1 MNNSNT
7 TVYDF
12 TFLGMGCGNS
22 LLLLELERKGL
33 IKDKKILVLEPD
45 AKVSN
50 DRTFCFW
57 MKPETLEERD
67 LRDMVRYEWTK
78 VILANNPPQELKDSK
93 YYHIQ
98 GIALYEKTRKLLQKY
113 EVKII
118 NEAYFGLPY
127 QLDNSLELILADERI
142 LSHYVFDNR
151 PPTYASP
158 TKSDIQLY
166 QSFYGWVIK
175 TEENTFDR
183 DCFTMMDFKV
193 EQDGATQFMY
203 VLPFDQQRALFE
215 ITRFGEKVISKEE
228 AEHSLHSYLKNKGIE
243 FTIEDNEQGV
253 IRMFSCPMTNQS
265 KLINWIDTGE
275 RGDCLKPS
283 TGYSFDRSI
292 HHAESICNYLLD
304 QRKSLKKN
312 NIRYAYYDR
321 LLLQILKDHP
331 SKGKEIFT
339 RLFSRNHAK
348 TVFNFLDEQSTP
360 REEFSILNSL
370 PVGLFAGA
378 AIKDFFTR
386 FIKECRHLPIVLWMT
401 LIAIILYSL
410 NGEVILLSML
420 GTGMLIVGIPH
431 GALDHLHVL
440 KATTLKSL
448 IVYIIKYIGLGSL
461 VLALFWL
468 SPAIGLILFLAY
480 SAWHFGEADFSYWGF
495 KNKCATALWGV
506 YFLGAL
512 LLSHSKEVI
521 NVISEMSISLS
532 IDHSFIDLF
541 AIIWMVTGGIGFLVW
556 KRQRVIFYS
565 ITALILLQFLPITTA
580 FAIFFIGQHS
590 VHGWTMLKRVLPDS
604 DFQLWIK
611 ALPFTLGAI
620 ALLVLMIFFTKLS
633 WGQCFIFLAALS
645 FPHVLLMYQ
654 LDKKLE

>member
-1 MNNSNT
+1 MNNSVT
-7 TVYDF
+7 PVYDF

-33 IKDKKILVLEPD
+33 LKDKKILVLEPD

-57 MKPETLEERD
+57 MKPETLEERG
-67 LRDMVRYEWTK
+67 LRDMVRDEWTK
-78 VILANNPPQELKDSK
+78 VIVANNSPQELKDSK

-118 NEAYFGLPY
+118 DEAYFGSPS
-127 QLDNSLELILADERI
+127 QLDNYLELSLADEKI

-158 TKSDIQLY
+158 TKSDVQLY
-166 QSFYGWVIK
+166 QSFYGWVIQ
-175 TEENTFDR
+175 TEENTFDV

-193 EQDGATQFMY
+193 EQSGATQFMY
-203 VLPFDQQRALFE
+203 VLPFDPQRALFE

-228 AEHSLHSYLKNKGIE
+228 AEQTLHSYLKNKGIA
-243 FTIEDNEQGV
+243 FTIEDKEQGI
-253 IRMFSCPMTNQS
+253 IRMFNCPMTNQS
-265 KLINWIDTGE
+265 KLSNWIDTGE
-275 RGDCLKPS
+275 RGACLKPS
-283 TGYSFDRSI
+283 TGYSFVRSL
-292 HHAESICNYLLD
+292 HHAERIGNYLLD
-304 QRKSLKKN
+304 QRKSVQRIN
-312 NIRYAYYDR
+312 GRYAYYDR
-321 LLLQILKDHP
+321 LLLQILRDHP

-339 RLFSRNHAK
+339 RLFSRNNAE

-360 REEFSILNSL
+360 KEEFSILNSL

-378 AIKDFFTR
+378 AIKDFFSR
-386 FIKECRHLPIVLWMT
+386 YIKEWRQIPIVLWMT
-401 LIAIILYSL
+401 LLAIILYQL
-410 NGEVILLSML
+410 NGEMILLSML
-420 GTGMLIVGIPH
+420 GTGMLVVGIPH

-440 KATTLKSL
+440 KAPTLKGL
-448 IVYIIKYIGLGSL
+448 IAYIIKYIGLGSM

-495 KNKCATALWGV
+495 KNKGATALWGL

-521 NVISEMSISLS
+521 IVICEMNIPLS
-532 IDHSFIDLF
+532 IDYSFIDLF
-541 AIIWMVTGGIGFLVW
+541 SMIWMFAGGIGFLFW

-565 ITALILLQFLPITTA
+565 ITALILLQYLPIIAA

-620 ALLVLMIFFTKLS
+620 ALLILMIFFTELN

-645 FPHVLLMYQ
+645 FPHVLLMYK
-654 LDKKLE
+654 LDKKLD